1 MEKIQIEITFI
12 KRVTEIKKLK
22 LNEEVEQQNKLKRE
36 QMNQKTD
43 VRKSPARKKRKIQK
57 RG

>member
-43 VRKSPARKKRKIQK
+43 VRKSPARKKRKIQN